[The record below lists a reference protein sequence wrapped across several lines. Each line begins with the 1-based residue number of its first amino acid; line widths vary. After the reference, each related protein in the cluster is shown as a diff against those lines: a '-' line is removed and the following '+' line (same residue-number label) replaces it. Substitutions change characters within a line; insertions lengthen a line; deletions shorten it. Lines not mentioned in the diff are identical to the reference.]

1 MNSAEARELA
11 ASGGAASR
19 YPWIVV
25 GLLWVVAFLNSADRT
40 IVIAVMPQLRTEFG
54 LSQTQLALISSAFFW
69 IYAVA
74 AFLSGRLG
82 DRAPRS
88 RVILYGL
95 VFWSV
100 ATGVASLSTG
110 FGMLIA
116 LRGVVALGEST
127 YFPAATALI
136 SDWHTPQMR
145 SRTLSLHQTGVFAGA
160 GLGALSSGMIADRF
174 GWRVPYLLYGA
185 VGLVVCLVLKKW
197 LRDAP
202 PRRHG
207 PGTPVAPNR
216 AAVDAARRP
225 PNAAGELNVT
235 PGANAAGELNVTPGA
250 NAAREP
256 NVRPGPNTAREP
268 NAVRGPLT
276 IVLGTPPALFLCV
289 VFFLATG
296 ASTGLTVWAPT
307 YVHDALGLNLGAS
320 ALYGSATINVAGFLA
335 VPLGGLLADGLTAR
349 TTIGRFY
356 ALIIGLSLA
365 APCLLPLTLAGSAL
379 TVGLVLL
386 ASSIGK
392 GLFDGC
398 IYAAMHDVVPPEA
411 RATAV
416 GLMTMLGFFGAGIT
430 PIFVAKAAEHY
441 GMAAGISSLTVL
453 YFIAVALLLA
463 TRGVTRHAV
472 LETRQ
477 LETGY

>member
-207 PGTPVAPNR
+207 PGTLVAPNR

-235 PGANAAGELNVTPGA
+235 PGANA
-250 NAAREP
+250 
-256 NVRPGPNTAREP
+256 AREP

-365 APCLLPLTLAGSAL
+365 ALCLLPLTLAGSAL

>member
-1 MNSAEARELA
+1 
-11 ASGGAASR
+11 
-19 YPWIVV
+19 
-25 GLLWVVAFLNSADRT
+25 
-40 IVIAVMPQLRTEFG
+40 
-54 LSQTQLALISSAFFW
+54 
-69 IYAVA
+69 
-74 AFLSGRLG
+74 
-82 DRAPRS
+82 
-88 RVILYGL
+88 
-95 VFWSV
+95 
-100 ATGVASLSTG
+100 
-110 FGMLIA
+110 
-116 LRGVVALGEST
+116 
-127 YFPAATALI
+127 
-136 SDWHTPQMR
+136 
-145 SRTLSLHQTGVFAGA
+145 
-160 GLGALSSGMIADRF
+160 
-174 GWRVPYLLYGA
+174 
-185 VGLVVCLVLKKW
+185 
-197 LRDAP
+197 
-202 PRRHG
+202 
-207 PGTPVAPNR
+207 
-216 AAVDAARRP
+216 
-225 PNAAGELNVT
+225 
-235 PGANAAGELNVTPGA
+235 
-250 NAAREP
+250 
-256 NVRPGPNTAREP
+256 
-268 NAVRGPLT
+268 
-276 IVLGTPPALFLCV
+276 LGTPPALFLCV

-365 APCLLPLTLAGSAL
+365 ALCLLPLTLAGSAL

-398 IYAAMHDVVPPEA
+398 IYASMHDVVPPEA

-472 LETRQ
+472 LETRK

>member
-1 MNSAEARELA
+1 MNSVEARELA
-11 ASGGAASR
+11 ASGGAVSR
-19 YPWIVV
+19 YPWVVV

-235 PGANAAGELNVTPGA
+235 PGANAA
-250 NAAREP
+250 
-256 NVRPGPNTAREP
+256 REP

-365 APCLLPLTLAGSAL
+365 ALCLLPLTLAGSAL

>member
-1 MNSAEARELA
+1 
-11 ASGGAASR
+11 
-19 YPWIVV
+19 
-25 GLLWVVAFLNSADRT
+25 
-40 IVIAVMPQLRTEFG
+40 
-54 LSQTQLALISSAFFW
+54 
-69 IYAVA
+69 
-74 AFLSGRLG
+74 
-82 DRAPRS
+82 
-88 RVILYGL
+88 
-95 VFWSV
+95 
-100 ATGVASLSTG
+100 
-110 FGMLIA
+110 
-116 LRGVVALGEST
+116 
-127 YFPAATALI
+127 
-136 SDWHTPQMR
+136 
-145 SRTLSLHQTGVFAGA
+145 
-160 GLGALSSGMIADRF
+160 
-174 GWRVPYLLYGA
+174 LYGA

-235 PGANAAGELNVTPGA
+235 PGANAARELNVTPGA
-250 NAAREP
+250 NA
-256 NVRPGPNTAREP
+256 AREP

-365 APCLLPLTLAGSAL
+365 ALCLLPLTLAGSAL

>member
-235 PGANAAGELNVTPGA
+235 PGANAA
-250 NAAREP
+250 
-256 NVRPGPNTAREP
+256 REP
-268 NAVRGPLT
+268 NAVRGPLP

-365 APCLLPLTLAGSAL
+365 ALCLLPLTLAGSAL

>member
-174 GWRVPYLLYGA
+174 GWRIPYLLYGA

-197 LRDAP
+197 LRDVP

-207 PGTPVAPNR
+207 PGTLVAPDR
-216 AAVDAARRP
+216 AA
-225 PNAAGELNVT
+225 
-235 PGANAAGELNVTPGA
+235 ANAT
-250 NAAREP
+250 
-256 NVRPGPNTAREP
+256 
-268 NAVRGPLT
+268 RGPLA

-365 APCLLPLTLAGSAL
+365 ALCLLPLTLAGSAL

-430 PIFVAKAAEHY
+430 PIFVAKSAEHY

-463 TRGVTRHAV
+463 TRGITRHAV

>member
-1 MNSAEARELA
+1 
-11 ASGGAASR
+11 
-19 YPWIVV
+19 
-25 GLLWVVAFLNSADRT
+25 VA
-40 IVIAVMPQLRTEFG
+40 Q
-54 LSQTQLALISSAFFW
+54 
-69 IYAVA
+69 
-74 AFLSGRLG
+74 
-82 DRAPRS
+82 DRA
-88 RVILYGL
+88 
-95 VFWSV
+95 
-100 ATGVASLSTG
+100 
-110 FGMLIA
+110 
-116 LRGVVALGEST
+116 
-127 YFPAATALI
+127 
-136 SDWHTPQMR
+136 
-145 SRTLSLHQTGVFAGA
+145 
-160 GLGALSSGMIADRF
+160 
-174 GWRVPYLLYGA
+174 
-185 VGLVVCLVLKKW
+185 
-197 LRDAP
+197 
-202 PRRHG
+202 
-207 PGTPVAPNR
+207 
-216 AAVDAARRP
+216 
-225 PNAAGELNVT
+225 
-235 PGANAAGELNVTPGA
+235 GANAP
-250 NAAREP
+250 
-256 NVRPGPNTAREP
+256 
-268 NAVRGPLT
+268 RGPLG

-320 ALYGSATINVAGFLA
+320 ALYGSATINIAGFLA

-349 TTIGRFY
+349 TSIGRFY

-365 APCLLPLTLAGSAL
+365 ALCLLPLTLAGSAL